1 MAAETDM
8 VFRFVNSTDAN
19 ANTRTFR
26 VYQVIGTAAHEEL
39 ELYKFSHSMTG
50 PSGGTTT
57 YQRKNM
63 NSLIFETVGQISWS
77 SNTIASTVYF
87 GLEEVSVKDLRKVKN
102 ATSQWGILP
111 EVISPLLIHFMNPS
125 SRRFKS
131 GVGAGYK
138 WKISENRTDL
148 YCIDSQDKYIASWS
162 NHEKI
167 LRVTPRAS
175 AMLDRLVV
183 TCFLNVWFKRLGRW

>member
-1 MAAETDM
+1 MAGTDM
-8 VFRFVNSTDAN
+8 VFRFAQSTDD
-19 ANTRTFR
+19 TRTFR
-26 VYQVIGTAAHEEL
+26 VYQVIGTGEHEEL

-50 PSGGTTT
+50 SSGGTTT
-57 YQRKNM
+57 YHRKNM
-63 NSLIFETVGQISWS
+63 NSLIFEAVGQISWN
-77 SNTIASTVYF
+77 SNTIATTVYF

-102 ATSQWGILP
+102 ATS
-111 EVISPLLIHFMNPS
+111 H

-131 GVGAGYK
+131 GADAVYK
-138 WKISENRTDL
+138 WKISDNRTDL

>member
-8 VFRFVNSTDAN
+8 VFRFVNSSSTNTDSDAR
-19 ANTRTFR
+19 AFR
-26 VYQVIGTAAHEEL
+26 VYQVVGTAAHEEL
-39 ELYKFSHSMTG
+39 ELYRFSHSMTG
-50 PSGGTTT
+50 SAGGTTT

-63 NSLIFETVGQISWS
+63 NSLIFETVGHISWS
-77 SNTIASTVYF
+77 SNIMASAVYF

-102 ATSQWGILP
+102 ATS
-111 EVISPLLIHFMNPS
+111 H

-138 WKISENRTDL
+138 WKISDNRTDL

-162 NHEKI
+162 NHERI

>member
-8 VFRFVNSTDAN
+8 VFRFVNPTDEM
-19 ANTRTFR
+19 RTFR

-39 ELYKFSHSMTG
+39 ELYRFSHSMTG
-50 PSGGTTT
+50 SSGGTTT

-63 NSLIFETVGQISWS
+63 NSLIFETAGQISWS
-77 SNTIASTVYF
+77 SNTNPSAVYF
-87 GLEEVSVKDLRKVKN
+87 GLEDVSIKDLRKVKN
-102 ATSQWGILP
+102 ATSQ
-111 EVISPLLIHFMNPS
+111 

-131 GVGAGYK
+131 GVGACYK
-138 WKISENRTDL
+138 WKVSDNRTDL

-175 AMLDRLVV
+175 AMLDRLVI

>member
-1 MAAETDM
+1 MTAETDM
-8 VFRFVNSTDAN
+8 VFRFVNPTDD
-19 ANTRTFR
+19 TRTFR
-26 VYQVIGTAAHEEL
+26 VYQVVGTAHEEL

-50 PSGGTTT
+50 SSGGTTT
-57 YQRKNM
+57 YQRKKY
-63 NSLIFETVGQISWS
+63 EHWS
-77 SNTIASTVYF
+77 SNTIASVVYF
-87 GLEEVSVKDLRKVKN
+87 GLEEVSVRDLRKVKN
-102 ATSQWGILP
+102 ATS
-111 EVISPLLIHFMNPS
+111 H

-162 NHEKI
+162 NHERI

>member
-8 VFRFVNSTDAN
+8 VFRFVNPTDEM
-19 ANTRTFR
+19 RTFR

-39 ELYKFSHSMTG
+39 ELYRFSHSMTG
-50 PSGGTTT
+50 SSGGTTT

-63 NSLIFETVGQISWS
+63 NSLIFETAGQISWS
-77 SNTIASTVYF
+77 SNTNPSVVYF
-87 GLEEVSVKDLRKVKN
+87 GLEDVSVRDLRKVKN
-102 ATSQWGILP
+102 ATSQ
-111 EVISPLLIHFMNPS
+111 

-138 WKISENRTDL
+138 WKVSDNRTDL

-162 NHEKI
+162 NYEKI